1 MFNCKSRLVSCFNWQ
16 LCKTLSVL
24 SLLLT
29 KLTPHRQ
36 VVKVLQ
42 ICIFSLSYFLLM
54 KPPGIIVKGYA
65 ALGVITL
72 TNFSTSHLMKEYE
85 SLQPFVLWTLIL
97 CDRYLYHE
105 LSKFKIHCIKLLL
118 KGLPDL
124 GKMSFHQRT
133 VVSRWIKSKDHF
145 KGARIGPF
153 LVFYYVQ
160 PTSLLVRAHNVFAHV
175 PDKKKI
181 NLLFVASTPQRL
193 LLRSRWNFHTMLPIP
208 LS

>member
-1 MFNCKSRLVSCFNWQ
+1 MFNCKSRLVGCLNWQ

-97 CDRYLYHE
+97 CDRYLYYE

-133 VVSRWIKSKDHF
+133 VVSSW
-145 KGARIGPF
+145 
-153 LVFYYVQ
+153 
-160 PTSLLVRAHNVFAHV
+160 
-175 PDKKKI
+175 DKK
-181 NLLFVASTPQRL
+181 LRL
-193 LLRSRWNFHTMLPIP
+193 LWSARTLEFCFKWYRDYLRQSLFFEEMKPHNHWITWSVAYF
-208 LS
+208 